1 MVTQYLLQKQTHD
14 HNCILAAFASYLSTP
29 IADLE
34 QAIGHDGLLPM
45 YKDDHPG
52 SGYQP
57 IEIIEAW
64 YQLQWLKRR
73 VDHPIWGH
81 PWVLYTP
88 DGATYVIPQ
97 SIWVGGQPDLKIEE
111 YVAQAAV
118 GLDLEGLIYY
128 NIGKLMEKNSG
139 IIAYEVKSGGD
150 NPPQY
155 HAMLWCHERQSYWDV
170 KDGRWFE
177 RAEIP
182 WVKPCFFFTTVD
194 AKSKLM

>member
-1 MVTQYLLQKQTHD
+1 MPPQYKLQKQTHD
-14 HNCILAAFASYLSTP
+14 HNCLLVAFASYLSTP
-29 IADLE
+29 IGDLE

-64 YQLQWLKRR
+64 YQLQWVQRR
-73 VDHPIWGH
+73 VDHPFRGRIWS
-81 PWVLYTP
+81 LYTP
-88 DGATYVIPQ
+88 DGITLATPQ
-97 SIWVGGQPDLKIEE
+97 NLWPGGTPTLKIDDLPLKET
-111 YVAQAAV
+111 A
-118 GLDLEGLIYY
+118 LDLAVLMCYTID
-128 NIGKLMEKNSG
+128 KLMEKESG
-139 IIAYEVKSGGD
+139 VVAYEVKSGGVA
-150 NPPQY
+150 PPQY

-182 WVKPCFFFTTVD
+182 WVRPCFFFT
-194 AKSKLM
+194 AKERTEF